1 MFYTQREVA
10 GRRLRGVYSRT
21 KYRPRVGNRFAIR
34 VCAIALLVAAATPGF
49 AQQAPRAP
57 QTDLGSTE
65 KRFDALENEERRA
78 KNRAVPLP
86 SIAAPSTPA
95 ADTKPLFGLTG
106 VVVEGSALLP
116 GDVVAAAYRSYLGKA
131 VSQADLVAIT
141 RAISDR
147 YRDAGY
153 HLTRAIVPP
162 QDIQGGRVRIQVIEG
177 RIADIVLKGERA
189 AQFGVRKVLDP
200 VVAERTSRS
209 ATLERQLL
217 LVNDIPGIR
226 IADTAIEEIG
236 TGSGRFR
243 LTVHLESWR
252 NYTLV
257 SLDNRGTAA
266 IGPLQ
271 SFFSSSFNSYLV
283 AGDTFGVN
291 ASTTPSKPDE
301 LGFGR
306 LFYNAP
312 VGIDGARVGFVA
324 SYGLERPGDE
334 RSAIDTRDQSQTYEL
349 RGSIVP
355 IRTRDASLWLTGA
368 AGVGEF
374 DEDTVFGPNYR
385 DRIRTVS
392 LTADYQMHD
401 WLHGWN
407 YWTVGARQGLPVLG
421 ASERGDPFLS
431 RDDASGTFS
440 KLNIY
445 YTRYQPLSN
454 VWSVKMSFAGQLV
467 SSPLLAAEEFYLGSP
482 FGRGWYGEETGG
494 DNAVGGSLELRFDQT
509 LNNSFLK
516 GYQLYGY
523 IDRTVAWNFHSDG
536 DVLSLTLTGV
546 GARFYLP
553 NDLQAGVEVATPLE
567 YHIPDA
573 QPRDTRAF
581 FYVSKVFKLCPG
593 SAQMHCS

>member
-1 MFYTQREVA
+1 MLYTQRQVA
-10 GRRLRGVYSRT
+10 ERSLRGVYGCATRRST
-21 KYRPRVGNRFAIR
+21 AGLRFATH
-34 VCAIALLVAAATPGF
+34 VGTIALLVAATASSF

-57 QTDLGSTE
+57 DLGRTE
-65 KRFDALENEERRA
+65 RRFDVLENEQRRA
-78 KNRAVPLP
+78 KSRNVPLP
-86 SIAAPSTPA
+86 RVAAPTTPA
-95 ADTKPLFGLTG
+95 ADTKPMFRLRG
-106 VVVEGSALLP
+106 VVMEGNALLP
-116 GDVVAAAYRSYLGKA
+116 GDVIAAAYHRYLGKT
-131 VSQADLVAIT
+131 VSQADLVAIA

-162 QDIQGGRVRIQVIEG
+162 QDIKDGRVRIKVIEG
-177 RIADIVLKGERA
+177 RITDVVIKGERA
-189 AQFGVRKVLDP
+189 AEFGVRRVLDP
-200 VVAERTSRS
+200 IVAEGTSRS

-217 LVNDIPGIR
+217 LVNDLPGIR

-243 LTVHLESWR
+243 LTVYIHSWR
-252 NYTLV
+252 NYTSV
-257 SLDNRGTAA
+257 SLDNRGIAA

-271 SFFSSSFNSYLV
+271 SFFSSSFNSYV
-283 AGDTFGVN
+283 VGGDAFGVN
-291 ASTTPSKPDE
+291 VSTTPSKPDE
-301 LGFGR
+301 LAFGR
-306 LFYNAP
+306 VFYNAP
-312 VGIDGARVGFVA
+312 VGVDGARVGFVA

-334 RSAIDTRDQSQTYEL
+334 RAAIGTNDQSQSYEV

-368 AGVGEF
+368 VGAGEF
-374 DEDTVFGPNYR
+374 DEWTMFGTNYH
-385 DRIRTVS
+385 DHIRTVS
-392 LTADYQMHD
+392 FTADYQMHD
-401 WLHGWN
+401 RLDGWN
-407 YWTVGARQGLPVLG
+407 YWTVGARQGLPILG

-445 YTRYQPLSN
+445 YTRYQPLSDI
-454 VWSVKMSFAGQLV
+454 WSVKMSFAGQLV

-482 FGRGWYGEETGG
+482 FGRGWWGEETGG
-494 DNAVGGSLELRFDQT
+494 DNGVGGSLELRFDQK
-509 LNNSFLK
+509 LDHSFLK

-536 DVLSLTLTGV
+536 EVLSLTLTGV

-553 NDLQAGVEVATPLE
+553 EDLQAGVELAVPLE
-567 YHIPDA
+567 YHLPDE
-573 QPRDTRAF
+573 QSRDLRAF
-581 FYVSKVFKLCPG
+581 FYVSKVFKFCPG